1 MVSIDAESP
10 VRGPDQQMVTKDWS
24 LSIVNSLADATEEEL
39 VATGDFNLGANVK
52 AIHDFRQ
59 S

>member
-1 MVSIDAESP
+1 
-10 VRGPDQQMVTKDWS
+10 MVTKDWS

-39 VATGDFNLGANVK
+39 VATGDFNLDANVN

>member
-10 VRGPDQQMVTKDWS
+10 VRVHGQQMVTKDWS

-39 VATGDFNLGANVK
+39 VATGELNLGAYVK

>member
-1 MVSIDAESP
+1 MVSIAAESP
-10 VRGPDQQMVTKDWS
+10 IRGRGQQMVTKDWS